1 MHQNVVSTSAP
12 SKAPIYL
19 EVHSSPSCTREPSPD
34 PKSSMRS
41 IIVNT
46 IVAALVAQA
55 SAACTRETLKAVTDA
70 HIAAQT
76 AGQTSFAANATIT
89 QNRKKITAA
98 SSILSKALKIDH
110 SRAQHD
116 VPQCAAFTE
125 FIVTNSAAPYVIA
138 TQLRVDNTSNTVSQI
153 DSIVTTKGDWLFNVT
168 GTYYWASREK
178 WDVIPADKRDTR
190 QAIQAAGDAYCDL
203 FSDKSVKVPW
213 GTPCARLEGGM
224 YTGKGAATDSCA
236 VGVPS
241 GVNLVN
247 RQYVIDEEYGT
258 VDIIMDFAGKK
269 GDFGAAGLPDSHEFR
284 LEGGK
289 LRYVHT
295 LSSCGGKACM

>member
-1 MHQNVVSTSAP
+1 
-12 SKAPIYL
+12 
-19 EVHSSPSCTREPSPD
+19 
-34 PKSSMRS
+34 MRNL
-41 IIVNT
+41 IIATLSVLAT
-46 IVAALVAQA
+46 QA

-70 HIAAQT
+70 HLAAQT
-76 AGQTSFAANATIT
+76 AGQTAFAVNATYT
-89 QNRKKITAA
+89 QNRKKVDIK

-110 SRAQHD
+110 ARAQHD
-116 VPQCAAFTE
+116 VPQCAAFSE

-138 TQLRVDNTSNTVSQI
+138 TQLRLDNTTNTVSQI

-178 WDVIPADKRDTR
+178 WDSIPLAKRDTR
-190 QAIQAAGDAYCDL
+190 EAIKAAGDAYCDL
-203 FSDKSVKVPW
+203 FTDKNVKVPW

-224 YTGKGAATDSCA
+224 YTGKGQASDSCN

-241 GVNLVN
+241 GVKLVN

-258 VDIIMDFAGKK
+258 VDIIMDFAGTA
-269 GDFGAAGLPDSHEFR
+269 GNVGASGLPDSHEFR

>member
-1 MHQNVVSTSAP
+1 
-12 SKAPIYL
+12 
-19 EVHSSPSCTREPSPD
+19 
-34 PKSSMRS
+34 MRNIS
-41 IIVNT
+41 IIV
-46 IVAALVAQA
+46 AAILATHA
-55 SAACTRETLKAVTDA
+55 SAACTRDTLKAITDA
-70 HIAAQT
+70 HFAAQT
-76 AGQTSFAANATIT
+76 AGQSSFAANATYT
-89 QNRKKITAA
+89 ENRKKVDIK
-98 SSILSKALKIDH
+98 SGILSKALKIDH

-116 VPQCAAFTE
+116 VPQCAAFSE

-138 TQLRVDNTSNTVSQI
+138 TQIRLDNTTNAVSQI
-153 DSIVTTKGDWLFNVT
+153 DSIITTKGDWLFNIT
-168 GTYYWASREK
+168 GTYTWAKSEK
-178 WDVIPADKRDTR
+178 WDLIPVDKRDTR
-190 QAIQAAGDAYCDL
+190 EAIQAAGDAYCNL

-224 YTGKGAATDSCA
+224 YTGKGQASDSCN

-258 VDIIMDFAGKK
+258 VDIIMDFGGKK
-269 GDFGAAGLPDSHEFR
+269 GSVGASGLPDSHEFR